1 MAAFVARTLWL
12 TWCWVELAI
21 FTLLLYVLA
30 WLPAPLTRSYY
41 HFLFRVWCSVFVR
54 ALGVDLRLH
63 EKNRQPLPAHYILIA
78 NHPSA
83 FEDVGIPSLFDVYPL
98 AKYEVKN
105 WWLVG
110 KINQAA
116 GTLFV
121 QREDPES
128 RRQAKT
134 LMMEKL
140 QQGDNIAIFP
150 EGGCKGRRIHDAFQ
164 SGAFDLSLRTGIP
177 LLPVFLHYEAQDTFE
192 WRHPQTLL
200 HKMWHFM
207 TSRNDQANYYL
218 YDAIYPEGYSDKK
231 HFAEAVRQRYLQ
243 WQERYLE

>member
-1 MAAFVARTLWL
+1 MVAFLGRTIWL
-12 TWCWVELAI
+12 LWCWIELAV

-30 WLPAPLTRSYY
+30 WMPRVLTRPYY
-41 HFLFRVWCSVFVR
+41 HNLFRVWCAFFVR

-63 EKNRQPLPAHYILIA
+63 EKNREPLPEQFILIA

-83 FEDVGIPSLFDVYPL
+83 LEDVGIPMLFDVYPL
-98 AKYEVKN
+98 AKYEVKS

-110 KINQAA
+110 RINVAA

-121 QREDPES
+121 KREVPES
-128 RRQAKT
+128 RHQA
-134 LMMEKL
+134 LEAMLEKL
-140 QQGDNIAIFP
+140 QQGDNLAIFP
-150 EGGCKGRRIHDAFQ
+150 EGGCKGRRIYTSFQ
-164 SGAFDLSLRTGIP
+164 SGAFDLSLRTGLP
-177 LLPVFLHYEAQDTFE
+177 LLPVFLHYEAQETFE

-207 TSRNDQANYYL
+207 TSRNDQANYYV
-218 YDAIYPEGYSDKK
+218 YDAIYPEEFTDKK
-231 HFAEAVRQRYLQ
+231 AYAEWVRQMYLR

>member
-1 MAAFVARTLWL
+1 MVAFLTKTLWL
-12 TWCWVELAI
+12 LWCWIELAV

-30 WLPAPLTRSYY
+30 WLPGVLTRSYY
-41 HFLFRVWCSVFVR
+41 HYLFRVWCSFFVR
-54 ALGVDLRLH
+54 ALGVDLYLH
-63 EKNRQPLPAHYILIA
+63 EKNRNPLPEQFILIA

-83 FEDVGIPSLFDVYPL
+83 LEDVGIPSLFDVHPL
-98 AKYEVKN
+98 AKQEVKS

-110 KINQAA
+110 KINEAA

-121 QREDPES
+121 KREDPAS
-128 RRQAKT
+128 RHKAVD

-140 QQGDNIAIFP
+140 GDGKNIAIFP
-150 EGGCKGRRIHDAFQ
+150 EGGCKGRRIYETFQ
-164 SGAFDLSLRTGIP
+164 SGAFDISLRTGIP
-177 LLPVFLHYEAQDTFE
+177 LLPVFLHYEAQETFE

-218 YDAIYPEGYSDKK
+218 YDAIYPEGFTDKK
-231 HFAEAVRQRYLQ
+231 EYAESVRKMYLK
-243 WQERYLE
+243 WQARYLE